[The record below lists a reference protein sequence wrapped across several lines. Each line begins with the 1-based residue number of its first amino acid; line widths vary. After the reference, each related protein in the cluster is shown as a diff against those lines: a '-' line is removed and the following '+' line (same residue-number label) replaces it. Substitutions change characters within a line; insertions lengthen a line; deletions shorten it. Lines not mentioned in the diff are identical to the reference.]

1 MKIKLKRGFEY
12 TCKMSLGIYYL
23 VGRTYKSYRDGTIR
37 DEFGVDYDVLKTDK
51 YFFIPNHLSTRI
63 NIR

>member
-1 MKIKLKRGFEY
+1 
-12 TCKMSLGIYYL
+12 MSLGRYYL